1 MSSSSNNAL
10 REYGTALQAELRRS
24 VDGKEGILYQVLA
37 YQLGWADES
46 GSPSTASPKD
56 QHLAYLPLAVCSS
69 LTDSFAQAL
78 PSAACMALV
87 DGFIQ
92 IHEDVQ
98 AGSPQ
103 RDGRTSVWWI
113 WGPGQ
118 AINAGDGMH
127 ALARLALM
135 DLVGRGLTVEATIEG
150 LRLLDQSCLE
160 MCEGQHLDLSLRDR
174 ATVSTDQY
182 LKMASSKTGSI
193 VSCAAALGAVAAGGD
208 TRTIDAFREFG
219 RSLGVA
225 AQIAQDIEMLWPK
238 HGNGEHSDSLLGKK
252 KLFPIVQIVE
262 NGNAT
267 ASRELDGI
275 YRKRVLEPN
284 DITKALEILESV
296 DARKQSLEVAAEH
309 RSRADSCL
317 ASLSARGDLQ
327 SVRDVAHHI
336 TLEAI

>member
-1 MSSSSNNAL
+1 MSSTSNTAL

-24 VDGKEGILYQVLA
+24 VEGKEGILYQVLA
-37 YQLGWADES
+37 YQLGWADEG
-46 GSPSTASPKD
+46 GSPATTSPEA
-56 QHLAYLPLAVCSS
+56 QVVAYLPLAVCSS
-69 LTDSFAQAL
+69 LTGSFEQAL
-78 PSAACMALV
+78 PSASCMALV
-87 DGFIQ
+87 DGFIH

-98 AGSPQ
+98 SGSPQ
-103 RDGRTSVWWI
+103 RGGRPSVWWT

-135 DLVGRGLTVEATIEG
+135 DLTDRGLPVESTIDG

-160 MCEGQHLDLSLRDR
+160 MCEGQHLDLCLRDR
-174 ATVSTDQY
+174 ANVSTAQY

-208 TRTIDAFREFG
+208 PRTIDAFREFG

-225 AQIAQDIEMLWPK
+225 AHIAQDIDMLWPR
-238 HGNGEHSDSLLGKK
+238 HGNGENSDSLLGKK
-252 KLFPIVQIVE
+252 KLFPVVHVVE
-262 NGNAT
+262 NGDAS

-284 DITKALEILESV
+284 DITKALEVLESV
-296 DARKQSLEVAAEH
+296 DARKQSLEIAAEH
-309 RSRADSCL
+309 RKQADTHL
-317 ASLSARGDLQ
+317 ANLPLHGDFQ
-327 SVRDVAHHI
+327 AVQNVAHYI

>member
-1 MSSSSNNAL
+1 MSSTSNNAL
-10 REYGTALQAELRRS
+10 REYGTALQANLRRS
-24 VDGKEGILYQVLA
+24 VEGKEGILYQVLA

-46 GSPSTASPKD
+46 GSTVTVSRED
-56 QHLAYLPLAVCSS
+56 QHLAYLPLAVCTS
-69 LTDSFAQAL
+69 LTGSFEQAL
-78 PSAACMALV
+78 PSAACMALI

-103 RDGRTSVWWI
+103 RDGRPSVWWI

-135 DLVGRGLTVEATIEG
+135 DLTEQGLPVESTIDG

-174 ATVSTDQY
+174 ANVSTEQY
-182 LKMASSKTGSI
+182 LKMASCKTGSI
-193 VSCAAALGAVAAGGD
+193 TSCAAALGVVAAGGD
-208 TRTIDAFREFG
+208 ASTTNSYREFG

-225 AQIAQDIEMLWPK
+225 AQIVQDIDMLWPRR
-238 HGNGEHSDSLLGKK
+238 GNGEHSDSLLGKK
-252 KLFPIVQIVE
+252 KLFPILHVIE
-262 NGNAT
+262 NGEAA

-275 YRKRVLEPN
+275 YRKRVLEPD
-284 DITKALEILESV
+284 DITKALEILDGV
-296 DARKQSLEVAAEH
+296 DARKQSLDIASEH
-309 RSRADSCL
+309 RRQADSCL
-317 ASLSARGDLQ
+317 ASLPDQGDLQ
-327 SVRDVAHHI
+327 TVRDVAHRI

>member
-1 MSSSSNNAL
+1 MSSTSNIAL
-10 REYGTALQAELRRS
+10 REYGTALQAELRQR
-24 VDGKEGILYQVLA
+24 VEGKEGILYQVLA

-46 GSPSTASPKD
+46 GSPAIASRGD
-56 QHLAYLPLAVCSS
+56 QYLAYLPLAVCST
-69 LTDSFAQAL
+69 LAGAFDPAL

-87 DGFIQ
+87 DGFIR

-103 RDGRTSVWWI
+103 RDGRPSVWWV

-135 DLVGRGLTVEATIEG
+135 DLAGRGLTVESTIEG

-174 ATVSTDQY
+174 SNVSTDMY
-182 LKMASSKTGSI
+182 LEMASSKTGSL
-193 VSCAAALGAVAAGGD
+193 VSCASALGAVAAGGD
-208 TRTIDAFREFG
+208 IATTDAFREFG

-225 AQIAQDIEMLWPK
+225 AQIVQDINMLWPAS
-238 HGNGEHSDSLLGKK
+238 GNGEHSDSLLGKK
-252 KLFPIVQIVE
+252 KLFPIVHIVE
-262 NGNAT
+262 NGDAA

-275 YRKRVLEPN
+275 YRKRVLEP
-284 DITKALEILESV
+284 DDVAKALEVLDSV
-296 DARKQSLEVAAEH
+296 DARAQSLEVASEH
-309 RSRADSCL
+309 RRQAETCL
-317 ASLSARGDLQ
+317 ASLAALGDFQ
-327 SVRDVAHHI
+327 PVRDVAWHI

>member
-1 MSSSSNNAL
+1 MSSTSNNAL
-10 REYGTALQAELRRS
+10 REYGTALEAELRRS
-24 VDGKEGILYQVLA
+24 VEGKEGILYQVLA

-46 GSPSTASPKD
+46 GSPATASRAD

-69 LTDSFAQAL
+69 LTGAFDPAL

-87 DGFIQ
+87 DGFIRV
-92 IHEDVQ
+92 HEDVQ

-103 RDGRTSVWWI
+103 RDGRPSVWWI

-135 DLVGRGLTVEATIEG
+135 DLAGRGLPVEGTIEG
-150 LRLLDQSCLE
+150 LRLLDQSCLQ

-174 ATVSTDQY
+174 ANVSTDQY

-193 VSCAAALGAVAAGGD
+193 VSCAAALGAVAAGVD
-208 TRTIDAFREFG
+208 AATIDALREFG
-219 RSLGVA
+219 RSLGIA
-225 AQIAQDIEMLWPK
+225 AQIVQDIDMLWPR

-252 KLFPIVQIVE
+252 KLFPIVHVVE
-262 NGNAT
+262 NGDA
-267 ASRELDGI
+267 AAGRELDGI
-275 YRKRVLEPN
+275 YRKRVLEPD
-284 DITKALEILESV
+284 DITKALEILDGV
-296 DARKQSLEVAAEH
+296 DARSQALEIAAEH
-309 RSRADSCL
+309 RRQAESSL
-317 ASLSARGDLQ
+317 ASLPAQGDLQ
-327 SVRDVAHHI
+327 PVRDVAHCI

>member
-10 REYGTALQAELRRS
+10 REYGTALQAELHRS

-37 YQLGWADES
+37 YQLGWSDES
-46 GSPSTASPKD
+46 ASPSTASPKD
-56 QHLAYLPLAVCSS
+56 QHLAFLPLAVCSS
-69 LTDSFAQAL
+69 LTGSFEQAL
-78 PSAACMALV
+78 PSAACIALV

-135 DLVGRGLTVEATIEG
+135 NLADLGLTVEATIEG

-174 ATVSTDQY
+174 ANVSTDQY

-208 TRTIDAFREFG
+208 TQTIDAFREFG
-219 RSLGVA
+219 LSLGVA
-225 AQIAQDIEMLWPK
+225 AHIAQDIDMLWPR

-252 KLFPIVQIVE
+252 KLFPVVHIVE
-262 NGNAT
+262 NGDAA
-267 ASRELDGI
+267 ASRELDSI

-284 DITKALEILESV
+284 DITKALEILDSV
-296 DARKQSLEVAAEH
+296 DARKQSLEIAEEH
-309 RSRADSCL
+309 RRQADSCL
-317 ASLSARGDLQ
+317 ASVPSQGNLQ
-327 SVRDVAHHI
+327 PVRDVAYCI